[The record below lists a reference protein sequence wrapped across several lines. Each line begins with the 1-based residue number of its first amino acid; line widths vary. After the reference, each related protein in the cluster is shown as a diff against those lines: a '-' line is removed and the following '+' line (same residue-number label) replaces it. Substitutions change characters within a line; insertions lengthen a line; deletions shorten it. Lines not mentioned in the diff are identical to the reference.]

1 MPCVTGPEQHMNLP
15 RIIGYTVLAILGFL
29 PTGCSSSQPSPTAS
43 KIFKSKGGHDHEHH
57 RADAMLEDIT
67 LPDGTKCH
75 AGLSAHLDPKGNEL
89 DIFFESLEQEPK
101 PVSIPLSAQVTAR
114 ITREGDDKP
123 YNLTFQPAPAEER
136 PKDPAGRCSRFSAPA
151 AWMKEDDKLTVVVTV
166 EYEGQLKRV
175 TFADFVPRK
184 HAHRHES
191 GPSSENTSTNKETK
205 KP

>member
-1 MPCVTGPEQHMNLP
+1 MLGLC
-15 RIIGYTVLAILGFL
+15 LA
-29 PTGCSSSQPSPTAS
+29 GCSSTQPTPTGG
-43 KIFKSKGGHDHEHH
+43 KVFKSKGGQDHDHEHH

-89 DIFFESLEQEPK
+89 DVFFESLDKEPK
-101 PVSIPLSAQVTAR
+101 PVTVPISAQITAR
-114 ITREGDDKP
+114 ITREGDDKA
-123 YNLTFQPAPAEER
+123 YTLSFQPTPANER
-136 PKDPAGRCSRFSAPA
+136 PDDPAGRCSRFSAPA
-151 AWMKEDDKLTVVVTV
+151 AWMKDDDKLTVVITV

-175 TFADFVPRK
+175 TFVDFVPRK

-191 GPSSENTSTNKETK
+191 GPSQGNTSTIQETK